1 MAQLVGLK
9 LSKWPKIS
17 RSICLIP
24 KTSCN
29 KGGPTLIIQLKTS
42 PISHFDVDIAIDVN
56 SGVPIESSPNS
67 SNLLFEHQNIADPQ
81 TLVFLE

>member
-1 MAQLVGLK
+1 MKQRGTYPNHSV
-9 LSKWPKIS
+9 
-17 RSICLIP
+17 
-24 KTSCN
+24 KTS
-29 KGGPTLIIQLKTS
+29 S
-42 PISHFDVDIAIDVN
+42 ISHFDVDIAIDVN